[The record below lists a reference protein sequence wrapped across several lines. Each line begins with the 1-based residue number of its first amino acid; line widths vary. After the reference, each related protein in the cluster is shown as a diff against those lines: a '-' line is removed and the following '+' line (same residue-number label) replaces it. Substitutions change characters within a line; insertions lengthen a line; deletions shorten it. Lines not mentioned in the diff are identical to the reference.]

1 MTERQKG
8 ALRSLLKTIRASH
21 LHHGD
26 CIGADADAHA
36 IAKELGLKVELHPP
50 TKGGL
55 RANCEGAEVVHD
67 PEPYLQRNK
76 KIVDHTK
83 ILVAT
88 PKTAVEEIKSGTWST
103 IRYARKQELRDVVVI
118 SPDGKW

>member
-1 MTERQKG
+1 MSEKQKS
-8 ALRSLLKTIRASH
+8 AFRNLLKTIRASH

-26 CIGADADAHA
+26 CIGADKDAHD
-36 IAKELGLKVELHPP
+36 IAKELGLKIELHPP
-50 TKGGL
+50 SKADL
-55 RANCEGAEVVHD
+55 RAYCEADVVHD

-103 IRYARKQELRDVVVI
+103 IRYALKQEQHAVVVI